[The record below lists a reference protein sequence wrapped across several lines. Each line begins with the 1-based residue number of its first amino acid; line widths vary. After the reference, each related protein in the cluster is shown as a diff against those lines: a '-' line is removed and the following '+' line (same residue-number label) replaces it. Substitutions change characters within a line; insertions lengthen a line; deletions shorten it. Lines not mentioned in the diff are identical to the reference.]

1 MAYGA
6 EPAGVDGPAH
16 TIYVWP
22 SRELTAKSW
31 YWPASW
37 HEAFQH
43 AAGRIGLAVAM
54 CVLEGQPLGQRKA
67 VLRLSM
73 GCVRIS
79 IRRKGA
85 SIFVNVHEFT
95 GPETPG
101 PDTPGPDGGA
111 RQQPSSVDG
120 LVLGLRGSGRSSYL
134 VVFHGYM
141 PPVPVEN
148 SLSQIPALYAPALAS
163 NGRRTVSKDLVAG
176 RQPSEAWPAFSDPR
190 LRRGMAEVIQGG
202 GEMNSFARHTGK
214 LNCMKLNS
222 LYSEIIL
229 PYSESAVHLHRK
241 VRSSG
246 LLWPLPSLFSTLQC
260 RYLH

>member
-6 EPAGVDGPAH
+6 EPAGGHSSSH

-31 YWPASW
+31 HWPASW

-54 CVLEGQPLGQRKA
+54 CVLEEQPLGRRQA

-73 GCVRIS
+73 GTLRITVRC
-79 IRRKGA
+79 KGT
-85 SIFVNVHEFT
+85 SIFVKVHEFT

-101 PDTPGPDGGA
+101 PDSPGPDGGA
-111 RQQPSSVDG
+111 QQPSSVDG
-120 LVLGLRGSGRSSYL
+120 LVLGLRGSGRSAYL

-141 PPVPVEN
+141 PPIPAES
-148 SLSQIPALYAPALAS
+148 SLSWSPAANIPAFAGDA
-163 NGRRTVSKDLVAG
+163 RRTVSHSSVSG
-176 RQPSEAWPAFSDPR
+176 RRLSEVSPVFSVPR
-190 LRRGMAEVIQGG
+190 ISGHMVDAIRWG
-202 GEMNSFARHTGK
+202 GEMNLFMRRIEKINNMSSNALYFEISQIYWEYATH
-214 LNCMKLNS
+214 LNRKMQ
-222 LYSEIIL
+222 YSE
-229 PYSESAVHLHRK
+229 
-241 VRSSG
+241 
-246 LLWPLPSLFSTLQC
+246 LLRLTPSLLGTPQC

>member
-6 EPAGVDGPAH
+6 EPAGGHGPSH

-43 AAGRIGLAVAM
+43 AAGRIGLAVAI
-54 CVLEGQPLGQRKA
+54 CVLEGQPIGRRQA
-67 VLRLSM
+67 ALRLSM
-73 GCVRIS
+73 GTLLISVR
-79 IRRKGA
+79 RRGA
-85 SIFVNVHEFT
+85 STIVNVHEFT

-111 RQQPSSVDG
+111 RQPSCVDG

-141 PPVPVEN
+141 PPTPAEN
-148 SLSQIPALYAPALAS
+148 SLSRLPAGYFPTFAGDIRRTLSRRLVS
-163 NGRRTVSKDLVAG
+163 GRRL
-176 RQPSEAWPAFSDPR
+176 SEASPVFSAPR
-190 LRRGMAEVIQGG
+190 IRYGMTEIIQCG
-202 GEMNSFARHTGK
+202 GEINLFTPLIGKPSYMKSNSPHI
-214 LNCMKLNS
+214 
-222 LYSEIIL
+222 EIIPL
-229 PYSESAVHLHRK
+229 HLECAEHLNRK
-241 VRSSG
+241 VRYSE
-246 LLWPLPSLFSTLQC
+246 LLRLPPSLFGTPQC